1 MTLPCHVQAIVDTWA
16 SCQSLC
22 ERDISA
28 AKEAIKPLFTDML
41 EIFEDMQ
48 SSASSELNRSCM
60 QCIQCILHYGAIHVA
75 CRCTA
80 WLELQHMIALRMCWL
95 QASLF
100 SQHTILGATSAGHR
114 A

>member
-28 AKEAIKPLFTDML
+28 AKEAIEPLFTDML

-48 SSASSELNRSCM
+48 SSASSESNRRACNAYNAY
-60 QCIQCILHYGAIHVA
+60 CIMVPF
-75 CRCTA
+75 T
-80 WLELQHMIALRMCWL
+80 
-95 QASLF
+95 
-100 SQHTILGATSAGHR
+100 
-114 A
+114 